1 MPCAGFYM
9 KREASEFVI
18 IVLLLLILSVFINPT
33 QAGSVQEFDDY
44 AELHGSSLN
53 PAPSGYRHRPLV
65 EFFTG
70 LSCPS
75 CMNGPHQDLEKL
87 WDENYENPEQP
98 MNFVVFHELNGGGVD
113 DLATEDS
120 KERMR
125 HYQPGVSGTPDAEF
139 DGGYIE
145 LGGMTGGTLN
155 YNTASQALD
164 DSTERYKR
172 TINPRH
178 PFQSFSNNF
187 KYVDLFVDQ
196 IYNGDSYAVNVQVH
210 YLGSNALLPFE
221 QLQASL
227 YVFMVEENVE
237 AYSTVEES
245 MVINRNV
252 FRDYAI
258 KGQEFTLSNDEVFI
272 TTVEWKIPDAKIPI
286 RPGNLT
292 AVAAVYDLDDT
303 SSQEGNQ
310 GNNAQIPR
318 CIQSAT
324 PKSTAFDREN
334 DLPVISKV
342 NTVVDRKI
350 NVNAKIDD
358 SDGISKAVVLYN
370 FEAPNAT
377 TWAYVE
383 MNLTGEEICDDSGV
397 CYAYGDSTATAI
409 IEGTGSGTIYLMI
422 LAYDGSGTESGGLG
436 AEGRST
442 IYDFTISTSASSGEN
457 DGQFS
462 MATIM
467 WIMGVLFV
475 VIISFLLYSS
485 RGKQNGIESGSEN
498 GSMMGTFKR
507 NKKLLAMVIV
517 LVVMIVGII
526 SVYAIMLSGGE
537 EAPDF
542 TVTDIDGNTFTLS
555 DYRGKVVVIDLMAT
569 WCPDCNDAMPNL
581 VKVHEKYRD
590 DIVMIS
596 IDIDNSETV
605 EELRDF
611 KEKYG
616 AEWSFAFDSDDLM
629 HKYNPLNI
637 PKLVIIDGD
646 GGVTFTDVGVLSE
659 EKLYGEIEKAM
670 SGDAALT
677 SLGTTRLGL
686 IGLAIGVGV
695 ASFFSPCSFPLLPGY
710 MSFYLGIDKSR
721 SIRRAL
727 MGGAAAALGLLLVYL
742 LIGVIVGL
750 GGTTIKPYIPL
761 MEPIVGVII
770 VIMGVVLLT
779 NYTLPVHRIS
789 EPIKKRFSR
798 KGTSASSSD
807 SMIEEKSGYLKL
819 FGYGAGYAGAAAGC
833 TAPLLLAL
841 IFGAMSSGG
850 FMKALLIFVIC
861 AVVMAAL
868 MIFVTIMIAMSAGTI
883 IQKLKVSTIWIKR
896 ISGIIL
902 IVVGVYLVA
911 YYSVVF

>member
-1 MPCAGFYM
+1 MLYAGVYM
-9 KREASEFVI
+9 IRKTSELLI
-18 IVLLLLILSVFINPT
+18 IVLLILIFPIFINT
-33 QAGSVQEFDDY
+33 NQAESLQPNEINVQ
-44 AELHGSSLN
+44 LKGSSYY

-75 CMNGPHQDLEKL
+75 CMNGPHQDMEKL
-87 WDENYENPEQP
+87 WDEKSEDPEQP
-98 MNFVVFHELNGGGVD
+98 FNFVVFHELNGGGVD

-125 HYQPGVSGTPDAEF
+125 HYQPGVSGTPDSEF
-139 DGGYIE
+139 DGGYVE

-172 TINPRH
+172 TINPLR
-178 PFQSFSNNF
+178 PLQSLNNNF
-187 KYVDLFVDQ
+187 KYIDLFVDQ

-210 YLGSNALLPFE
+210 YLGSNALLPLE
-221 QLQASL
+221 QLQGSL
-227 YVFMVEENVE
+227 YVFMMEENVE

-245 MVINRNV
+245 MVVNRNV

-272 TTVEWKIPDAKIPI
+272 TTVEWDIPEAKIPI

-310 GNNAQIPR
+310 GNNAQVPR

-324 PKSTAFDREN
+324 PASTAFDRGN
-334 DLPVISKV
+334 DIPVISKV
-342 NTVVDRKI
+342 NTVVDGKV

-358 SDGISKAVVLYN
+358 SDGISKAVMLYN

-377 TWAYVE
+377 QWSYAE
-383 MNLTGEEICDDSGV
+383 MNLTGEEVCDDAGV
-397 CYAYGDSTATAI
+397 CYAYGDSTATAT
-409 IEGTGSGTIYLMI
+409 IEGADSGNIYIMI
-422 LAYDGSGTESGGLG
+422 LAYDGSGIESGGLG
-436 AEGRST
+436 AEGRSS
-442 IYDFTISTSASSGEN
+442 IYDFTITVGASGGKS

-462 MATIM
+462 MESII
-467 WIMGVLFV
+467 WILGILFV
-475 VIISFLLYSS
+475 VIISFFLYIS
-485 RGKQNGIESGSEN
+485 RGNHDSPGSEN
-498 GSMMGTFKR
+498 GSLKGMFKR
-507 NKKLLAMVIV
+507 NKKLLTIVIV
-517 LVVMIVGII
+517 LVVGIIGII

-542 TVTDIDGNTFTLS
+542 TVTDIEGDSFTLS
-555 DYRGKVVVIDLMAT
+555 ENRGKVVVIDLMAT

-581 VKVHEKYRD
+581 VKVHEKYKD

-596 IDIDNSETV
+596 IDIDNGESET
-605 EELRDF
+605 ELRDF
-611 KEKYG
+611 KEKHG
-616 AEWSFAFDSDDLM
+616 ADWSFAFDSDDLF

-646 GGVTFTDVGVLSE
+646 RGVTFTDVGVVSE
-659 EKLYGEIEKAM
+659 EELYGEIEKAL
-670 SGDAALT
+670 SGDAALA
-677 SLGTTRLGL
+677 SLGTTSLGL

-695 ASFFSPCSFPLLPGY
+695 GSFFSPCSFPLLPGY

-727 MGGAAAALGLLLVYL
+727 LGGGAAALGLVLVYL
-742 LIGVIVGL
+742 LIGIIVGF
-750 GGTTIKPYIPL
+750 GGTAIKPYIPL

-770 VIMGVVLLT
+770 LIMGFVLLT
-779 NYTLPVHRIS
+779 NYTIPIHRIS
-789 EPIKKRFSR
+789 EPIKKMFSR
-798 KGTSASSSD
+798 KGKSD
-807 SMIEEKSGYLKL
+807 AMTEENSGYLKL
-819 FGYGAGYAGAAAGC
+819 FGYGVGYAGAAAGC

-841 IFGAMSSGG
+841 IFGGLSSGG
-850 FMKALLIFVIC
+850 FFSALLIFVIC
-861 AVVMAAL
+861 AAVMAAL

-883 IQKLKVSTIWIKR
+883 LQNLKVSTEWIKR

-911 YYSVVF
+911 YYSIVF